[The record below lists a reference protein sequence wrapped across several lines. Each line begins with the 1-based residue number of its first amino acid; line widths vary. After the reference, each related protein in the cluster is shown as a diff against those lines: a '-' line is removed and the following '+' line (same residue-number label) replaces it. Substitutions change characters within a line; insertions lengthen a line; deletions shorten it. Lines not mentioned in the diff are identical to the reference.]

1 MHLKSWNWQKSLK
14 RRWRW
19 RRKQVPGSSQKRDE
33 KDAACEV
40 GLKREDV
47 ESQGF
52 KKENESA
59 LLPAAKGR
67 DVHLVVSMEVTRELG
82 DGSFKGE
89 VGTEASL
96 GLRRGWS

>member
-1 MHLKSWNWQKSLK
+1 MELERK
-14 RRWRW
+14 RSSVGGEAGRFLDR
-19 RRKQVPGSSQKRDE
+19 SSQKRDE

-67 DVHLVVSMEVTRELG
+67 DVHLVVSTEVTRELG